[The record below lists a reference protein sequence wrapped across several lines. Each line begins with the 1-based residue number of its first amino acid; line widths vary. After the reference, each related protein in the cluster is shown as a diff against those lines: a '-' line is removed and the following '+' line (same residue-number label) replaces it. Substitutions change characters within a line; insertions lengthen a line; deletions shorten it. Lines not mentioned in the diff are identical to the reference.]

1 MSPEDM
7 CAGLAALEELKR
19 RHAMCRVE
27 VRGAVAEASDGYEY
41 NTYNGMYIGRAVIVE
56 VSLGDAHVREGGATF
71 EDAMAAAKGSWLG
84 HKLEF
89 KKEK

>member
-1 MSPEDM
+1 MSPQDM
-7 CAGLAALEELKR
+7 AAGLAALRELED
-19 RHAMCRVE
+19 RHEMCKVS
-27 VRGAVAEASDGYEY
+27 VRGATAEASEGYEY

-56 VSLGDAHVREGGATF
+56 VSLGDAHVSEGGVTF

-84 HKLEF
+84 HRLEF